1 VHSLDDPVGINE
13 IAAHFRRDRSTVVKW
28 RGKPDFPP
36 PRWPR
41 VNGGPAWKLSD
52 VVDWKKSAVKS
63 WRKAEADKADRSN
76 DSIPA

>member
-1 VHSLDDPVGINE
+1 
-13 IAAHFRRDRSTVVKW
+13 
-28 RGKPDFPP
+28 
-36 PRWPR
+36 
-41 VNGGPAWKLSD
+41 VNGGPAWKLSE